1 MQRWFCIPA
10 GAAEMEWPMK
20 MTETEKMI
28 GLRMKEVTFRK
39 RRWRKPVLAGAVVI
53 WLVLVILLCS
63 VFFGKRSGEYTTD
76 ITCVSSYHEI
86 YRYFSGLLEKQDRYM
101 LEDGGNLSALMKS
114 SMSTGGVNGS
124 AVRVGRSVETYTPMN
139 QREKGIG
146 EADYAVTDG
155 RWIYTLSSKK
165 KQYTV
170 HIFQPDGKKT
180 QEVQNILVPLPK
192 DREGKRYKLYS
203 SPIWEEYNAELYVSG
218 NILTVVEE
226 IQGIL
231 EWDIKTAAY
240 FYDISDMEHPKEIRH
255 TIQNGNYN
263 TLREYNGILYLV
275 TQQAKVPVTAMK
287 EENKDRYI
295 PGLDGELLGTQNIIL
310 PPDSDGNA
318 YTMVSSWKLSGDV
331 QRQDVKA
338 VIGRYL
344 DVYMTENNLYLS
356 TTLYADTDK
365 KEKYDQT
372 RIVKLQL
379 YQGRLIGD
387 KTETMQGTITSSF
400 GIQERE
406 DKLYVITQIL
416 HYKYEDDPDIIGNVI
431 GSTEVCAYAFDENFR
446 LLSKQKNIAKDE
458 NIKAVRFWDQMGYV
472 VTYQQQDPLFSI
484 DFSDPKNLKV
494 MDKIEMPG
502 FSGYLHPVKD
512 DLLLGIGEAED
523 GKARISLYD
532 ISDNNKLSIYDEKEI
547 DHIQYNNVL
556 EDYRKIFVDEEN
568 NIAGFGGTDYGDSDD
583 RTGKN
588 SVQNY
593 YVLYH
598 YDRTGK
604 LQPIGEYPVK
614 KEYWGY
620 INQKFIGMR
629 IGTWFYVIPEETA
642 RREDMEIVPYS

>member
-1 MQRWFCIPA
+1 
-10 GAAEMEWPMK
+10 MEWPMK
-20 MTETEKMI
+20 MTETERLI
-28 GLRMKEVTFRK
+28 GMRMEQVMLRRH
-39 RRWRKPVLAGAVVI
+39 RWGKKVLAGSVVI

-63 VFFGKRSGEYTTD
+63 VFFGKKSGEYTTD
-76 ITCVSSYHEI
+76 IPCVSSYHEI

-101 LEDGGNLSALMKS
+101 LEEGVNLTALMKS
-114 SMSTGGVNGS
+114 SSSAGGVNGS
-124 AVRVGRSVETYTPMN
+124 ADQAGRSVETYTPMN

-155 RWIYTLSSKK
+155 QWIYTLSSKK
-165 KQYTV
+165 KQHTV
-170 HIFQPDGKKT
+170 HIFRPDGKKT
-180 QEVQNILVPLPK
+180 QEVQSIPVPLPE
-192 DREGKRYKLYS
+192 DRDGKRYKLYR

-226 IQGIL
+226 IQGNF
-231 EWDIKTAAY
+231 EWDIKTVAY

-263 TLREYNGILYLV
+263 TLREYDGMLYLV
-275 TQQAKVPVTAMK
+275 TQQIKVPVTAMK

-344 DVYMTENNLYLS
+344 DVYMTESNLYLS

-400 GIQERE
+400 GIQERK

-416 HYKYEDDPDIIGNVI
+416 HYQYEDDPDIIGAVI

-446 LLSKQKNIAKDE
+446 LLSKRKNIAEDE
-458 NIKAVRFWDQMGYV
+458 DIKAVRFLGDMGYV

-484 DFSDPKNLKV
+484 DFSDPEKLKV
-494 MDKIEMPG
+494 VDKIEMPG
-502 FSGYLHPVKD
+502 FSAYLHPVKD

-523 GKARISLYD
+523 GNTKISLYD
-532 ISDNNKLSIYDEKEI
+532 ITDNNKLSIYDEKEI
-547 DHIQYNNVL
+547 DHIKYNNVL
-556 EDYRKIFVDEEN
+556 EDYRKIFIDEEN

-583 RTGKN
+583 EKEENRE
-588 SVQNY
+588 QNY

-598 YDRTGK
+598 YDRDGK
-604 LQPIGEYPVK
+604 LQQIGEYPVK
-614 KEYWGY
+614 KEYRGF

-629 IGTWFYVIPEETA
+629 IGAWFYVIPEATS
-642 RREDMEIVPYS
+642 RQDDMEIVPYS

>member
-1 MQRWFCIPA
+1 
-10 GAAEMEWPMK
+10 MEWPMK
-20 MTETEKMI
+20 MTETERLI
-28 GLRMKEVTFRK
+28 GMRMEQVMLRRH
-39 RRWRKPVLAGAVVI
+39 RWGKKVLAGSVVI

-63 VFFGKRSGEYTTD
+63 VFFGKRRGEYTTD
-76 ITCVSSYHEI
+76 IPCVSSYHEI

-101 LEDGGNLSALMKS
+101 LEDGGNLTALMKS
-114 SMSTGGVNGS
+114 SSSTGGVNGS
-124 AVRVGRSVETYTPMN
+124 AVQVGRSVETYTSMN

-155 RWIYTLSSKK
+155 QWIYTLSSKK
-165 KQYTV
+165 KQHTV
-170 HIFQPDGKKT
+170 HIFRPDGKKT
-180 QEVQNILVPLPK
+180 QEVQSIPVPLPEGR
-192 DREGKRYKLYS
+192 DGKRYKLYR

-226 IQGIL
+226 IQGNF
-231 EWDIKTAAY
+231 EWDIKTVAY

-263 TLREYNGILYLV
+263 TLREYDGMLYLV
-275 TQQAKVPVTAMK
+275 TQQIKVPVTAMK

-344 DVYMTENNLYLS
+344 DVYMTESNLYLS

-400 GIQERE
+400 GIQERG

-416 HYKYEDDPDIIGNVI
+416 HYQYEDDPDMIGAVI

-446 LLSKQKNIAKDE
+446 LLSKRKNIAKDE
-458 NIKAVRFWDQMGYV
+458 DIKAVRFLGDMGYV
-472 VTYQQQDPLFSI
+472 VTYQQRDPLFSI
-484 DFSDPKNLKV
+484 DFSDPEKLKV
-494 MDKIEMPG
+494 VDKIEMPG

-523 GKARISLYD
+523 GNAKISGNRSY
-532 ISDNNKLSIYDEKEI
+532 
-547 DHIQYNNVL
+547 
-556 EDYRKIFVDEEN
+556 KI
-568 NIAGFGGTDYGDSDD
+568 
-583 RTGKN
+583 
-588 SVQNY
+588 
-593 YVLYH
+593 
-598 YDRTGK
+598 
-604 LQPIGEYPVK
+604 
-614 KEYWGY
+614 
-620 INQKFIGMR
+620 
-629 IGTWFYVIPEETA
+629 
-642 RREDMEIVPYS
+642 

>member
-1 MQRWFCIPA
+1 
-10 GAAEMEWPMK
+10 MEWPMK
-20 MTETEKMI
+20 MIETERMI
-28 GLRMKEVTFRK
+28 GMRMEQVMLRR
-39 RRWRKPVLAGAVVI
+39 RRWGKTVLAGAVVI

-86 YRYFSGLLEKQDRYM
+86 YQYFSGLLEKQDRYM

-124 AVRVGRSVETYTPMN
+124 AVQVGRSVETYTPMN

-180 QEVQNILVPLPK
+180 QEVQSIPVPLPE
-192 DREGKRYKLYS
+192 DGGGKRYKLYR
-203 SPIWEEYNAELYVSG
+203 SPIWEEYTAELYVSG

-226 IQGIL
+226 IQGNF

-240 FYDISDMEHPKEIRH
+240 FYDISDMEHPKKIRH

-263 TLREYNGILYLV
+263 TLREYDGMLYLV
-275 TQQAKVPVTAMK
+275 TQQTKVPVTAMK
-287 EENKDRYI
+287 EENKERYI

-344 DVYMTENNLYLS
+344 DVYMTERNLYLS

-379 YQGRLIGD
+379 YQGCLIGD
-387 KTETMQGTITSSF
+387 KTETMLGTITSSF
-400 GIQERE
+400 GIQERGN
-406 DKLYVITQIL
+406 KLYVITQIL

-431 GSTEVCAYAFDENFR
+431 GSTEVCAYAFDQNFR

-458 NIKAVRFWDQMGYV
+458 DIKAVRFLNHMGYV

-512 DLLLGIGEAED
+512 DLLLGIGEAEN

-532 ISDNNKLSIYDEKEI
+532 ISDNNKLRIYDEKEI

-556 EDYRKIFVDEEN
+556 EDYRKIFMDEEN
-568 NIAGFGGTDYGDSDD
+568 NIAGFGGTDYRDSDD
-583 RTGKN
+583 DTEENR
-588 SVQNY
+588 VQNY

-604 LQPIGEYPVK
+604 LQKIREYPVK
-614 KEYWGY
+614 KEYRGF

-629 IGTWFYVIPEETA
+629 IGTWLYVIPEETS

>member
-1 MQRWFCIPA
+1 
-10 GAAEMEWPMK
+10 
-20 MTETEKMI
+20 MTETEKLI

-39 RRWRKPVLAGAVVI
+39 RRWRKPVLALAALI
-53 WLVLVILLCS
+53 WLALAVWFCS

-76 ITCVSSYHEI
+76 VTCVSSYHEI
-86 YRYFSGLLEKQDRYM
+86 YQYFSGLLEKKDRYM

-114 SMSTGGVNGS
+114 SSSTGGVNGS

-180 QEVQNILVPLPK
+180 KEVQSILVPLPE
-192 DREGKRYKLYS
+192 DGGGKRYKLYR

-226 IQGIL
+226 IQGSL

-295 PGLDGELLGTQNIIL
+295 PGLDGELLGTQNIML

-416 HYKYEDDPDIIGNVI
+416 HYQYEDDPDIIGTVI

-494 MDKIEMPG
+494 MDKLEMPG

-512 DLLLGIGEAED
+512 DLLLGIGEAEN

-532 ISDNNKLSIYDEKEI
+532 ISDNNKLRIHDEKEI

-556 EDYRKIFVDEEN
+556 EDYRKIFMDEEHN
-568 NIAGFGGTDYGDSDD
+568 VVGFGGTDYGDSDD
-583 RTGKN
+583 DTEEKP
-588 SVQNY
+588 VQNY

-604 LQPIGEYPVK
+604 LQQIGEYPVK
-614 KEYWGY
+614 KEYRGF

-629 IGTWFYVIPEETA
+629 IGTWFYVIPEETS

>member
-1 MQRWFCIPA
+1 
-10 GAAEMEWPMK
+10 
-20 MTETEKMI
+20 MTETEKLI

-39 RRWRKPVLAGAVVI
+39 RRWRKPVLALAALI
-53 WLVLVILLCS
+53 WLALAVWFCS
-63 VFFGKRSGEYTTD
+63 IFFGKRSGEYTTD
-76 ITCVSSYHEI
+76 VTCVSSYHEI
-86 YRYFSGLLEKQDRYM
+86 YQYFSGLLEKKDRYM

-114 SMSTGGVNGS
+114 SSSTGGVNGS

-180 QEVQNILVPLPK
+180 KEVQSILVSLPE
-192 DREGKRYKLYS
+192 DGGGKRYKLYR

-226 IQGIL
+226 IQGSL

-318 YTMVSSWKLSGDV
+318 YTMVSSWKLSGDI

-344 DVYMTENNLYLS
+344 DVYMTESNLYLS
-356 TTLYADTDK
+356 TTLYADNDK

-372 RIVKLQL
+372 RIVKMQL
-379 YQGRLIGD
+379 FQGRLIGD
-387 KTETMQGTITSSF
+387 KTETMPGTITSSF
-400 GIQERE
+400 GIQEQK

-416 HYKYEDDPDIIGNVI
+416 HYQYEDDPDIIGNVI
-431 GSTEVCAYAFDENFR
+431 GSTEVCAYAFDQNFR

-458 NIKAVRFWDQMGYV
+458 DIKAVRFLDDMGYV

-512 DLLLGIGEAED
+512 DLLLGIGEAEN

-532 ISDNNKLSIYDEKEI
+532 ISDNNKLRIHDEKEI

-556 EDYRKIFVDEEN
+556 EDYRKIFMDEEN

-583 RTGKN
+583 DTEESRE
-588 SVQNY
+588 QNY

-604 LQPIGEYPVK
+604 LQQIGEYPVK
-614 KEYWGY
+614 KEYRGF

-629 IGTWFYVIPEETA
+629 IGTWFYVIPEETSQ
-642 RREDMEIVPYS
+642 REDMEIVSYSQENF

>member
-1 MQRWFCIPA
+1 
-10 GAAEMEWPMK
+10 
-20 MTETEKMI
+20 MTETEKLI

-39 RRWRKPVLAGAVVI
+39 RRWRKTVLALAALI
-53 WLVLVILLCS
+53 WLALAVWFCS
-63 VFFGKRSGEYTTD
+63 IFFGKRSGEYTTD
-76 ITCVSSYHEI
+76 VTYVSSYHEI
-86 YRYFSGLLEKQDRYM
+86 YQYFSGLLEKKDRYM

-114 SMSTGGVNGS
+114 SSSTGGVNGS

-180 QEVQNILVPLPK
+180 KEVQSILVPLPE
-192 DREGKRYKLYS
+192 DGGGKRYKLYR

-226 IQGIL
+226 IQGNF

-318 YTMVSSWKLSGDV
+318 YTMVSSWKLSGDI

-344 DVYMTENNLYLS
+344 DVYMTESNLYLS
-356 TTLYADTDK
+356 TTLYADNDK

-372 RIVKLQL
+372 RIVKMQL
-379 YQGRLIGD
+379 FQGRLIGD
-387 KTETMQGTITSSF
+387 KTETMPGTITSSF
-400 GIQERE
+400 GIQEQK

-416 HYKYEDDPDIIGNVI
+416 HYQYEDDPDIIGNVI
-431 GSTEVCAYAFDENFR
+431 GSTEVCAYAFDQNFR

-458 NIKAVRFWDQMGYV
+458 DIKAVRFLDQMGYV

-532 ISDNNKLSIYDEKEI
+532 ISDNNKLRIHDEKEI

-556 EDYRKIFVDEEN
+556 EDYRKIFMDEEN

-583 RTGKN
+583 DTEEKP
-588 SVQNY
+588 VQNY

-604 LQPIGEYPVK
+604 LQQIGEYPVK
-614 KEYWGY
+614 KEYRGF

-629 IGTWFYVIPEETA
+629 IGTWFYVIPEETS
-642 RREDMEIVPYS
+642 RREDMEIVPYSQENF

>member
-1 MQRWFCIPA
+1 
-10 GAAEMEWPMK
+10 
-20 MTETEKMI
+20 MTETEKLI

-39 RRWRKPVLAGAVVI
+39 RRWRKPVLALAALI
-53 WLVLVILLCS
+53 WLALAVWFCS
-63 VFFGKRSGEYTTD
+63 IFFGKRSGEYTTD
-76 ITCVSSYHEI
+76 VTCVSSYHEI
-86 YRYFSGLLEKQDRYM
+86 YQYFSGLLEKKDRYM

-114 SMSTGGVNGS
+114 SSSTGGVNGS

-180 QEVQNILVPLPK
+180 KEVQSILVPLPE
-192 DREGKRYKLYS
+192 DGGGKRYKLYR

-226 IQGIL
+226 IQGSL

-295 PGLDGELLGTQNIIL
+295 PGLDGELLGTQNIML

-416 HYKYEDDPDIIGNVI
+416 HYQYEDDPDIIGTVI

-494 MDKIEMPG
+494 MDKLEMPG

-512 DLLLGIGEAED
+512 DLLLGIGEAEN

-532 ISDNNKLSIYDEKEI
+532 ISDNNKLRIHDEKEI

-556 EDYRKIFVDEEN
+556 EDYRKIFMDEEHN
-568 NIAGFGGTDYGDSDD
+568 VVGFGGTDYGDSDD
-583 RTGKN
+583 DTEEKP
-588 SVQNY
+588 VQNY

-604 LQPIGEYPVK
+604 LQQIGEYPVK
-614 KEYWGY
+614 KEYRGF

-629 IGTWFYVIPEETA
+629 IGTWFYVIPEETS

>member
-1 MQRWFCIPA
+1 
-10 GAAEMEWPMK
+10 
-20 MTETEKMI
+20 MTETEKLI

-39 RRWRKPVLAGAVVI
+39 RRWRKPVLAGTAVI
-53 WLVLVILLCS
+53 WLVLVILLCG
-63 VFFGKRSGEYTTD
+63 VFLGKKSGEYTTD
-76 ITCVSSYHEI
+76 VTCVSSYHEI
-86 YRYFSGLLEKQDRYM
+86 YQYFSGLLEKQDRYV
-101 LEDGGNLSALMKS
+101 LEDGGNLTALMKS
-114 SMSTGGVNGS
+114 SSSTEGVNGS
-124 AVRVGRSVETYTPMN
+124 AVLAGRSVETYTPMN

-180 QEVQNILVPLPK
+180 QEVQSIPVSLPK
-192 DREGKRYKLYS
+192 DREGKEYKLYS

-226 IQGIL
+226 IQGSL
-231 EWDIKTAAY
+231 EWNIKTAAY
-240 FYDISDMEHPKEIRH
+240 FYDISDVEHPKEIKH

-344 DVYMTENNLYLS
+344 DVYMTESNLYLS

-387 KTETMQGTITSSF
+387 KTETMPGTITSSF
-400 GIQERE
+400 GIQEQK

-416 HYKYEDDPDIIGNVI
+416 HYQYEDDEDDSDIV
-431 GSTEVCAYAFDENFR
+431 GSTEVCAYAFDQNFR

-458 NIKAVRFWDQMGYV
+458 DIKAVRFVENMGYV

-484 DFSDPKNLKV
+484 DFSDPKDLKV
-494 MDKIEMPG
+494 LDELKMPG
-502 FSGYLHPVKD
+502 FSSYLHPVGD
-512 DLLLGIGEAED
+512 DLLLGLGETEKGGVKIA
-523 GKARISLYD
+523 LYD
-532 ISDNNKLSIYDEKEI
+532 ITDNHKLRIHDEKEI
-547 DHIQYNNVL
+547 TSIDLSSAL
-556 EDYRKIFVDEEN
+556 EDYRKVYVDEERQV
-568 NIAGFGGTDYGDSDD
+568 IGFGGTYYGDEDE
-583 RTGKN
+583 TGKEASEN
-588 SVQNY
+588 N

-598 YDRTGK
+598 YGRDEK
-604 LQPIGEYPVK
+604 LQKIGEYTIK
-614 KEYWGY
+614 KGLQ
-620 INQKFIGMR
+620 NFIGLR
-629 IGTWFYVIPEETA
+629 IGKWFYIIPQGVGQVN
-642 RREDMEIVPYS
+642 DMVAFSYAKAVR

>member
-1 MQRWFCIPA
+1 
-10 GAAEMEWPMK
+10 
-20 MTETEKMI
+20 MTETEKLI
-28 GLRMKEVTFRK
+28 GLRMKEVTFRT
-39 RRWRKPVLAGAVVI
+39 RRWRKPVLALAALI
-53 WLVLVILLCS
+53 WLALAVWFCS
-63 VFFGKRSGEYTTD
+63 IFFGKRSGEYTTD
-76 ITCVSSYHEI
+76 VTCVSSYHEI
-86 YRYFSGLLEKQDRYM
+86 YQYFSGLLEKKDRYM

-114 SMSTGGVNGS
+114 SSSTGGVNGS

-180 QEVQNILVPLPK
+180 KEVQSILVPLPE
-192 DREGKRYKLYS
+192 DGGGKRYKLYR
-203 SPIWEEYNAELYVSG
+203 SPIWEEYNAELHVSG

-226 IQGIL
+226 IQGSL

-318 YTMVSSWKLSGDV
+318 YTMVSSWKLSGDI

-344 DVYMTENNLYLS
+344 DVYMTESNLYLS
-356 TTLYADTDK
+356 TTLYADNDK

-372 RIVKLQL
+372 RIVKMQL
-379 YQGRLIGD
+379 FQGRLIGD
-387 KTETMQGTITSSF
+387 KTETMPGTITSSF

-431 GSTEVCAYAFDENFR
+431 GSTEVCAYAFDQNFR

-458 NIKAVRFWDQMGYV
+458 DIKAVRFLDQMGYV

-494 MDKIEMPG
+494 MDKLEMPG

-512 DLLLGIGEAED
+512 DLLLGIGEAEN

-532 ISDNNKLSIYDEKEI
+532 ISDNNKLRIHDEKEI

-556 EDYRKIFVDEEN
+556 EDYRKIFMDEEN

-583 RTGKN
+583 DTEESRE
-588 SVQNY
+588 QNY

-598 YDRTGK
+598 YDRIGK
-604 LQPIGEYPVK
+604 LQQIGEYPVK
-614 KEYWGY
+614 KEYRGF

-629 IGTWFYVIPEETA
+629 IGTWFYVIPEETS
-642 RREDMEIVPYS
+642 RREDMEIVPYSQENF

>member
-1 MQRWFCIPA
+1 
-10 GAAEMEWPMK
+10 
-20 MTETEKMI
+20 MTETEKLI

-39 RRWRKPVLAGAVVI
+39 RRWRKPVLAGTAVI
-53 WLVLVILLCS
+53 WLVLVILLCG
-63 VFFGKRSGEYTTD
+63 VFLGKKSGEYTTD
-76 ITCVSSYHEI
+76 VTCVSSYHEI
-86 YRYFSGLLEKQDRYM
+86 YQYFSGLLEKQDRYM
-101 LEDGGNLSALMKS
+101 LEDGGNLTALMKS
-114 SMSTGGVNGS
+114 SSSTGGVNGS
-124 AVRVGRSVETYTPMN
+124 AVQVGRSVETYTPMN

-180 QEVQNILVPLPK
+180 QEVQSILVPLPK

-226 IQGIL
+226 IQGSL

-318 YTMVSSWKLSGDV
+318 YTMVSSWKLSGDI

-344 DVYMTENNLYLS
+344 DVYMTESNLYLS

-379 YQGRLIGD
+379 YKGRLIGD
-387 KTETMQGTITSSF
+387 KTETMPGTITSSF
-400 GIQERE
+400 GIQEQK

-416 HYKYEDDPDIIGNVI
+416 HYQYEEDEDDSDIV
-431 GSTEVCAYAFDENFR
+431 GSTEVCAYAFDQNFR

-458 NIKAVRFWDQMGYV
+458 DIKAVRFVENMGYV

-523 GKARISLYD
+523 GQAQISLYD
-532 ISDNNKLSIYDEKEI
+532 ITDNNKLRIYDEKKI
-547 DHIQYNNVL
+547 DHIKYNNVL
-556 EDYRKIFVDEEN
+556 KDYRKIFIDEEHN
-568 NIAGFGGTDYGDSDD
+568 VVGFGGTDYGDSDD
-583 RTGKN
+583 GTEGN
-588 SVQNY
+588 SEQNY

-598 YDRTGK
+598 YDRNGK
-604 LQPIGEYPVK
+604 LQQIGEYPVK
-614 KEYWGY
+614 KEYRGF

-629 IGTWFYVIPEETA
+629 IGTWFYVIPEETS
-642 RREDMEIVPYS
+642 RREDMEIVPYSQENF

>member
-1 MQRWFCIPA
+1 
-10 GAAEMEWPMK
+10 
-20 MTETEKMI
+20 MTDTEKLI

-39 RRWRKPVLAGAVVI
+39 RRWRKPVLALAALI
-53 WLVLVILLCS
+53 WLALAVWFCS
-63 VFFGKRSGEYTTD
+63 IFFGKRSGEYTTD
-76 ITCVSSYHEI
+76 VTCVSSYHEI
-86 YRYFSGLLEKQDRYM
+86 YRYFSGLLEKKDRYM

-114 SMSTGGVNGS
+114 SSSTGGVNGS

-180 QEVQNILVPLPK
+180 KEVQSILVPLPE
-192 DREGKRYKLYS
+192 DGGGKRYKLYR

-226 IQGIL
+226 IQGSL

-318 YTMVSSWKLSGDV
+318 YTMVSSWKLSGDI

-344 DVYMTENNLYLS
+344 DVYMTESNLYLS
-356 TTLYADTDK
+356 TTLYADNDK

-372 RIVKLQL
+372 RIVKMQL
-379 YQGRLIGD
+379 FQGRLIGD
-387 KTETMQGTITSSF
+387 KTETMPGTITSSF

-416 HYKYEDDPDIIGNVI
+416 HYQYEDDPDIIGTVI

-512 DLLLGIGEAED
+512 DLLLGIGEAEN

-532 ISDNNKLSIYDEKEI
+532 ISDNNKLRIHDEKEI

-556 EDYRKIFVDEEN
+556 EDYRKIFMDEEN

-583 RTGKN
+583 DTEEKP
-588 SVQNY
+588 VQNY

-604 LQPIGEYPVK
+604 LQQIGEYPVK
-614 KEYWGY
+614 KEYRGF

-629 IGTWFYVIPEETA
+629 IGTWFYVIPEETS
-642 RREDMEIVPYS
+642 RREDMEIIPYF

>member
-1 MQRWFCIPA
+1 
-10 GAAEMEWPMK
+10 
-20 MTETEKMI
+20 MTETEKLI

-39 RRWRKPVLAGAVVI
+39 RRWRKPVLALAALI
-53 WLVLVILLCS
+53 WLALAVWFCS
-63 VFFGKRSGEYTTD
+63 IFFGKRSGEYTTD
-76 ITCVSSYHEI
+76 VTCVSSYHEI
-86 YRYFSGLLEKQDRYM
+86 YRYFSGLLEKKDRYM

-114 SMSTGGVNGS
+114 SSSTGGVNGS

-180 QEVQNILVPLPK
+180 KEVQSILVPLPE
-192 DREGKRYKLYS
+192 DGGGKRYKLYR

-226 IQGIL
+226 IQGSL

-318 YTMVSSWKLSGDV
+318 YTMVSSWKLSGDI

-344 DVYMTENNLYLS
+344 DVYMTESNLYLS
-356 TTLYADTDK
+356 TTLYADNDK

-372 RIVKLQL
+372 RIVKMQL
-379 YQGRLIGD
+379 FQGRLIGD
-387 KTETMQGTITSSF
+387 KTETMPGTITSSF

-416 HYKYEDDPDIIGNVI
+416 HYQYEDDPDIIGTVI

-512 DLLLGIGEAED
+512 DLLLGIGEAEN

-532 ISDNNKLSIYDEKEI
+532 ISDNNKLRIHDEKEI

-556 EDYRKIFVDEEN
+556 EDYRKIFMDEEN

-583 RTGKN
+583 DTEEKP
-588 SVQNY
+588 VQNY

-604 LQPIGEYPVK
+604 LQQIGEYPVK
-614 KEYWGY
+614 KEYRGF

-629 IGTWFYVIPEETA
+629 IGTWFYVIPEETS
-642 RREDMEIVPYS
+642 RREDMEIIPYF

>member
-1 MQRWFCIPA
+1 
-10 GAAEMEWPMK
+10 
-20 MTETEKMI
+20 MTETEKLI

-39 RRWRKPVLAGAVVI
+39 RRWRKPVLALAALI
-53 WLVLVILLCS
+53 WLALAVWFCS
-63 VFFGKRSGEYTTD
+63 IFFGKRSGEYTTD
-76 ITCVSSYHEI
+76 VTCVSSYHEI
-86 YRYFSGLLEKQDRYM
+86 YQYFSGLLEKKDRYM

-114 SMSTGGVNGS
+114 SSSTGGVNGS

-180 QEVQNILVPLPK
+180 QEVQSILIPLPK
-192 DREGKRYKLYS
+192 DREGKRYKLYR

-226 IQGIL
+226 IQGSL

-318 YTMVSSWKLSGDV
+318 YTLVSSWKLSGDV

-344 DVYMTENNLYLS
+344 DVYMTEKNLYLS
-356 TTLYADTDK
+356 TTLYGDTDK

-400 GIQERE
+400 GIQERG

-416 HYKYEDDPDIIGNVI
+416 HYQYEDDPDIIGTVI

-494 MDKIEMPG
+494 MDKLEMPG

-512 DLLLGIGEAED
+512 DLLLGIGEAEN

-532 ISDNNKLSIYDEKEI
+532 ISDNNKLRIHDEKEI

-556 EDYRKIFVDEEN
+556 EDYRKIFMDEEHN
-568 NIAGFGGTDYGDSDD
+568 VVGFGGTDYGDSDD
-583 RTGKN
+583 DTEEKP
-588 SVQNY
+588 VQNY

-604 LQPIGEYPVK
+604 LQQIGEYPVK
-614 KEYWGY
+614 KEYRGF

-629 IGTWFYVIPEETA
+629 IGTWFYVIPEETS

>member
-1 MQRWFCIPA
+1 
-10 GAAEMEWPMK
+10 MEWPMK
-20 MTETEKMI
+20 MIETERMI
-28 GLRMKEVTFRK
+28 GMQMEQVMLRR
-39 RRWRKPVLAGAVVI
+39 RRWGKPVLAGAVVI

-86 YRYFSGLLEKQDRYM
+86 YQYFSGLLEKKDRYM

-114 SMSTGGVNGS
+114 SSSTGGVNGS

-180 QEVQNILVPLPK
+180 KEVQSILVPLPE
-192 DREGKRYKLYS
+192 DGGGKRYKLYR
-203 SPIWEEYNAELYVSG
+203 SPIWEEYNAELYVSS

-226 IQGIL
+226 IQGSL

-318 YTMVSSWKLSGDV
+318 YTMVSSWKLSGDI

-416 HYKYEDDPDIIGNVI
+416 HYQYEDDPDIIGTVI

-458 NIKAVRFWDQMGYV
+458 NIKAVRFLDQMGYV

-502 FSGYLHPVKD
+502 FSGYLYPVKD
-512 DLLLGIGEAED
+512 DLLLGIGEAEN
-523 GKARISLYD
+523 GKAQISLYD
-532 ISDNNKLSIYDEKEI
+532 ITDNNKLSIYDEKEI

-556 EDYRKIFVDEEN
+556 EDYRKIFMDEEN

-583 RTGKN
+583 DTEENR
-588 SVQNY
+588 VQNY

-604 LQPIGEYPVK
+604 LQKIREYPVK
-614 KEYWGY
+614 KEYRGF

-629 IGTWFYVIPEETA
+629 IGTWFYVISEETS
-642 RREDMEIVPYS
+642 RREDMEIFPYS

>member
-1 MQRWFCIPA
+1 
-10 GAAEMEWPMK
+10 
-20 MTETEKMI
+20 MTETEKLI

-39 RRWRKPVLAGAVVI
+39 RRWRKPVLALAALI
-53 WLVLVILLCS
+53 WLALAVWFCS
-63 VFFGKRSGEYTTD
+63 IFFGKRSGEYTTD
-76 ITCVSSYHEI
+76 VTCVSSYHEI
-86 YRYFSGLLEKQDRYM
+86 YQYFSGLLEKKDRYM

-114 SMSTGGVNGS
+114 SSSTGGVNGS

-180 QEVQNILVPLPK
+180 KEVQSILVPLPE
-192 DREGKRYKLYS
+192 DGGGKRYKLYR

-226 IQGIL
+226 IQGSL

-318 YTMVSSWKLSGDV
+318 YTMVSSWKLSGDI

-344 DVYMTENNLYLS
+344 DVYMTESNLYLS
-356 TTLYADTDK
+356 TTLYADNDK

-379 YQGRLIGD
+379 FQGRLIGD
-387 KTETMQGTITSSF
+387 KTETMPGTITSSF
-400 GIQERE
+400 GIQEQK

-431 GSTEVCAYAFDENFR
+431 GSTEVCAYAFDQNFR

-458 NIKAVRFWDQMGYV
+458 DIKAVRFLGDMGYV

-512 DLLLGIGEAED
+512 DLLLGIGEAEN

-532 ISDNNKLSIYDEKEI
+532 ISDNNKLRIHDEKEI

-556 EDYRKIFVDEEN
+556 EDYRKIFMDEEN

-583 RTGKN
+583 DTEEKP
-588 SVQNY
+588 VQNY

-604 LQPIGEYPVK
+604 LQQIGEYPVK
-614 KEYWGY
+614 KEYRGF

-629 IGTWFYVIPEETA
+629 IGTWFYVIPEETS
-642 RREDMEIVPYS
+642 RREDMEIVSYSQENF